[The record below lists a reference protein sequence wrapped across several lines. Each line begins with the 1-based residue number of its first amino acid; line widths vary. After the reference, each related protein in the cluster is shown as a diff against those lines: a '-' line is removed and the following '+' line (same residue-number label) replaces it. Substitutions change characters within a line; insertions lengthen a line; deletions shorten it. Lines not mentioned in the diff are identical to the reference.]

1 MPRPWRRRCS
11 PLRWGGLSI
20 SRRRS
25 LDAPGPAPGWA
36 RRSGRRAHDGEDAWR
51 FAGVANQEVCAD
63 HSTDGETESS
73 KRRHSSE
80 HKRKTKGGPVAVR
93 MSVAERER
101 YVISPPLNETREQ
114 LRSTS
119 FTPVTLATARTGPQ
133 RVGQRVARVR
143 DATFTPNRLP
153 RLLTGRGPNGDS
165 QPLRS
170 FSVLHS
176 ISRAIPNTPVQSQ
189 KSQLVCRW
197 TGSLDCSTA
206 TSCHVPFHA
215 RRLDDRVRY
224 LYPI

>member
-1 MPRPWRRRCS
+1 MFPDSWHTCGYAGCGVLHVLKKIHTHPYSLTIRRGRGMAKVVS
-11 PLRWGGLSI
+11 DVRAQAQDQGWPSSSI
-20 SRRRS
+20 
-25 LDAPGPAPGWA
+25 
-36 RRSGRRAHDGEDAWR
+36 
-51 FAGVANQEVCAD
+51 
-63 HSTDGETESS
+63 
-73 KRRHSSE
+73 
-80 HKRKTKGGPVAVR
+80 R